1 MLGNEVTLEFK
12 AKSLFSAIAAS
23 SNSVTCIDRFQK
35 FCAYFIEVLLDLLFG
50 FYRLIRC
57 FLGINPPVALQN

>member
-23 SNSVTCIDRFQK
+23 SNKALHLTAKSAVSLRYT
-35 FCAYFIEVLLDLLFG
+35 LLLSASELC
-50 FYRLIRC
+50 R
-57 FLGINPPVALQN
+57 